1 MASYSVQVELKSLD
15 MSDCKLQMVTS
26 ELDTIVKKEATGSL
40 KRNWFEESLH
50 DTTELVMQ
58 VFPKES
64 SGVGSLIMW
73 VLTFIVT
80 IKS

>member
-15 MSDCKLQMVTS
+15 MSDYKLQMVTS

-50 DTTELVMQ
+50 DTIDLVTH
-58 VFPKES
+58 VFLKDG
-64 SGVGSLIMW
+64 SGVGLLIIW
-73 VLTFIVT
+73 VLNHLQP
-80 IKS
+80 